1 MSSMSDFWM
10 VRAGRN
16 SVHVDLFLEESC
28 MFVGWGEGLGD
39 RAFGAD
45 RNELRAMIH
54 ELHPSRSKHKVLVA
68 ASQLYRFLNDIEVGD
83 TVMTYDASQR
93 RYLVG
98 EVTGDAKRRDAD
110 SYARPVKWTKRVA
123 RDGITVGTRNSLG
136 AILTVFRLNSDAS
149 RELASRCVAIDAG
162 PDVAVAP
169 TPAVPGTEE
178 GTSVEDVVADA
189 LEKSREFVEDRIASL
204 EAYEMQ
210 DLVAGIL
217 RALGYKTQVAGPG
230 SDRGVDIFA
239 SPDGLGL
246 EEPRIFVEVKH
257 RPNSS
262 MGTQEVR
269 SFMGGRQQGD
279 RCLFVSTGGFS
290 REARYEAE
298 RSNVPLKLIGL
309 PQLRELLVEHYEEVD
324 AETKR
329 LVPLV
334 KTYWPVAEE

>member
-1 MSSMSDFWM
+1 
-10 VRAGRN
+10 
-16 SVHVDLFLEESC
+16 
-28 MFVGWGEGLGD
+28 
-39 RAFGAD
+39 
-45 RNELRAMIH
+45 
-54 ELHPSRSKHKVLVA
+54 
-68 ASQLYRFLNDIEVGD
+68 
-83 TVMTYDASQR
+83 
-93 RYLVG
+93 VG
-98 EVTGDAKRRDAD
+98 EVAGDAQRRGAD
-110 SYARPVKWTKRVA
+110 TYARPVKWTKRVA
-123 RDGITVGTRNSLG
+123 RDGITVGTRNTLG

-149 RELASRCVAIDAG
+149 REMASRCVAINAN
-162 PDVAVAP
+162 PDVSVVMP
-169 TPAVPGTEE
+169 PEVPEVEDGP
-178 GTSVEDVVADA
+178 SVEDVVADA

-334 KTYWPVAEE
+334 KTYWPAASD